1 MARWNVYY
9 FDSLDPNATPSRETT
24 IEASSEEQA
33 GRIAVATM
41 GRSMRVYVT
50 RPFWEAATRSRP
62 TNPSAQQSEAFEQ
75 E

>member
-9 FDSLDPNATPSRETT
+9 FDSLDPGATPSRETT
-24 IEASSEEQA
+24 IEVSTEEQA
-33 GRIAVATM
+33 GKIAVATM

-50 RPFWEAATRSRP
+50 RPVWEAATRSRP
-62 TNPSAQQSEAFEQ
+62 TNPSSRPSEAVEQ